1 MKANNLTAVDYQQVE
16 ENGLVLKLTGTTAD
30 EILQMD
36 TSVVRI
42 ATDAGDEVVTFVG
55 LQLYRITLNVA
66 DKSYEVHLIPAVDDI
81 TEQALKSLAQEND
94 QLHKQLKTTQSQLDA
109 SIQSNSV
116 LEECLIE
123 MAGVVYA

>member
-1 MKANNLTAVDYQQVE
+1 MKANKLTAVDYQQVAD
-16 ENGLVLKLTGTTAD
+16 NGLILKLAETTAD

-42 ATDAGDEVVTFVG
+42 TTDAGDEVATFAG

-66 DKSYEVHLIPAVDDI
+66 DKSYEVHLIPAVDEV

-94 QLHKQLKTTQSQLDA
+94 QLHKQLQTTQSQLNA
-109 SIQSNSV
+109 SIQSNSM

>member
-1 MKANNLTAVDYQQVE
+1 MKANNLTAVDYQQVA

-42 ATDAGDEVVTFVG
+42 ATDAGDEVTTFAG

-66 DKSYEVHLIPAVDDI
+66 DKSYEVHLIPAVDDV

-94 QLHKQLKTTQSQLDA
+94 QLRKQLKTTQSQLDA
-109 SIQSNSV
+109 SIQSNSM